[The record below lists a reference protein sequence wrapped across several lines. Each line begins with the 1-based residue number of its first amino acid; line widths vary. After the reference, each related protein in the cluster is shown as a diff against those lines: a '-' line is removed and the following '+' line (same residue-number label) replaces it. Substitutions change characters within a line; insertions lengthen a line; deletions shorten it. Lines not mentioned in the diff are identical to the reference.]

1 LGQTV
6 GIAVVGLGYWGPNLL
21 RNFAETPGARV
32 VAGCDARAELLE
44 RQRARYPAIR
54 FVSRYEELLTDPE
67 VDAIALATPAA
78 THEAMAEAAL
88 RAGKHVLVE
97 KPIAT
102 SSAGARRLIEAARVV
117 SRVLMVGHTFE
128 YNPAVLRLRE
138 VVQGASFGRPVYA
151 YTTRVNLGQIRDD
164 VNAMWNLAPHD
175 ISILLFLFGEPPVAV
190 SANGKA
196 FVRPQQEDVVFVY
209 LEFPSGAVA
218 HVHVSWLDPS
228 KVRRVTVVGERQM
241 AVYDDLDAEAKLR
254 IYDKGVDQ
262 QVIPHE
268 GGLYDYALRLRAGD
282 IVCPQ
287 IPWKEPLLLEC
298 AHFVECV
305 SRGERPRTDGEN
317 GLRVTRVL
325 EAAQESLRAQGRRV
339 SV

>member
-1 LGQTV
+1 LGATV
-6 GIAVVGLGYWGPNLL
+6 GIAVVGLGHWGPNLL
-21 RNFAETPGARV
+21 RNFADTPDARV

-44 RQRARYPAIR
+44 RHRARYPAVR
-54 FVSRYEELLTDPE
+54 FVSRYEELLADPE
-67 VDAIALATPAA
+67 VQAIALATPAA
-78 THEAMAEAAL
+78 AHEAMAEAAL

-102 SSAGARRLIEAARVV
+102 SSAGARRLIEAARAA

-190 SANGKA
+190 SATGKA

-262 QVIPHE
+262 QVVPHE
-268 GGLYDYALRLRAGD
+268 GGLFDYALKLRAGD

-287 IPWKEPLLLEC
+287 IAWKEPLLLEC

-305 SRGERPRTDGEN
+305 VKGERPRTDGEN

>member
-1 LGQTV
+1 MSRPL

-21 RNFAETPGARV
+21 RNFAETPGAQV
-32 VAGCDARAELLE
+32 VAACDTRAEVLL
-44 RQRARYPAIR
+44 RWGARYPGVR
-54 FVSRYEELLTDPE
+54 CVSSYEELLAAQDVE
-67 VDAIALATPAA
+67 AIALATPAA
-78 THEAMAEAAL
+78 SHEAMARAAL

-102 SSAGARRLIEAARVV
+102 SSAGARALIEAARAAA
-117 SRVLMVGHTFE
+117 RVLMVGHTFE

-138 VVQGASFGRPVYA
+138 VVRSTAFGRPVYA

-175 ISILLFLFGEPPVAV
+175 ISILLFLFDELPLAV
-190 SANGKA
+190 TATGKA
-196 FVRPQQEDVVFVY
+196 FVRPEQEDVVFAY

-218 HVHVSWLDPS
+218 HLHVSWLDPS
-228 KVRRVTVVGERQM
+228 KIRRVTVVGERQM
-241 AVYDDLDAEAKLR
+241 AVYDDLDPEAKLR
-254 IYDKGVDQ
+254 IYDKGIDQ
-262 QVIPHE
+262 QVIPHD
-268 GGLYDYALRLRAGD
+268 GGLADYTLKLRAGD

-305 SRGERPRTDGEN
+305 RNGQTPRTDGEN
-317 GLRVTRVL
+317 GLRVTQVL
-325 EAAQESLRAQGRRV
+325 EAAQQSLRSQGRRV
-339 SV
+339 AL

>member
-1 LGQTV
+1 M
-6 GIAVVGLGYWGPNLL
+6 GLGYWGPNLL
-21 RNFAETPGARV
+21 RTFSETPGARV
-32 VAGCDARAELLE
+32 VGGCDARAEVLE
-44 RQRARYPAIR
+44 RWAGRYPGVR
-54 FVSRYEELLTDPE
+54 FVARFEDLLGAAD
-67 VDAIALATPAA
+67 VDAVALATPAA
-78 THEAMAEAAL
+78 SHEQMAQAAL

-97 KPIAT
+97 KPLAT
-102 SSAGARRLIEAARVV
+102 SSAGARALIEAARAA

-138 VVQGASFGRPVYA
+138 VVKSAAFGRPVYA

-175 ISILLFLFGEPPVAV
+175 ISILLFLFDEMPVGVTAT
-190 SANGKA
+190 GKG
-196 FVRPQQEDVVFVY
+196 FVRPEQEDVVFVY
-209 LEFPSGAVA
+209 LEFGSGAVA

-241 AVYDDLDAEAKLR
+241 AVYDDLDPEAKLR

-262 QVIPHE
+262 QVVPQE
-268 GGLYDYALRLRAGD
+268 GGLADYTLKLRAGD

-305 SRGERPRTDGEN
+305 REGRTPRTDGEN
-317 GLRVTRVL
+317 GLRVTQVL
-325 EAAQESLRAQGRRV
+325 EAAQQSLRSQGRRV
-339 SV
+339 AL

>member
-1 LGQTV
+1 LSEPL

-21 RNFAETPGARV
+21 RSFSETPGARV
-32 VAGCDARAELLE
+32 VAACDSRPELL
-44 RQRARYPAIR
+44 QRLCARYPTVR
-54 FVSRYEELLTDPE
+54 FVSRYEELLALPE
-67 VDAIALATPAA
+67 VEAIALATPAA
-78 THEAMAEAAL
+78 AHQTMAEAAL

-97 KPIAT
+97 KPMAT
-102 SSAGARRLIEAARVV
+102 SSKGARALIEAARAA

-128 YNPAVLRLRE
+128 YNPAVLRLKD
-138 VVQGASFGRPVYA
+138 VVKSAAFGRPVYA

-175 ISILLFLFGEPPVAV
+175 ISILLFLFDELPLAV
-190 SANGKA
+190 TATGKA
-196 FVRPQQEDVVFVY
+196 FVRPEQEDVVFVY
-209 LEFPSGAVA
+209 LEFESGAVA

-241 AVYDDLDAEAKLR
+241 AVYDDLDPEAKLR

-268 GGLYDYALRLRAGD
+268 GGLADYSLRLRAGD

-287 IPWKEPLLLEC
+287 IPWTEPLLLEC

-305 SRGERPRTDGEN
+305 RDGKRPRTDGEN

-325 EAAQESLRAQGRRV
+325 EAAQESLRSQGRRV
-339 SV
+339 AL